1 MKNQDYFMQ
10 PIFAFDFSCNKPA
23 LCSNINGEIS
33 YAVFP
38 SDIDEVSKNK
48 LEAVDV
54 NVFNRELPP
63 MSKSKKMSD
72 SELMV
77 EHITRARHLADLI
90 VSYIWSKLK
99 NTGYSSKDSVIVNE
113 GLSFSSKGNATLD
126 LSGYKYILMDRLME
140 DGFKK
145 FYTYAPNTI
154 KKTAECSKK
163 GMGKEEMIQAAG
175 NEPVHKFNNAIKN
188 DPMSLKKK
196 TAWVPC
202 VDDLADAFWC
212 MKTYI
217 EKEGVK

>member
-1 MKNQDYFMQ
+1 MQ

-23 LCSNINGEIS
+23 ICSNINGEIS

-38 SDIDEVSKNK
+38 ADIDDISKNK
-48 LEAVDV
+48 LESVGV
-54 NVFNRELPP
+54 KVFNRGLSP
-63 MSKSKKMSD
+63 MSKNKKMSD

-77 EHITRARHLADLI
+77 EHITRARQLTDMI
-90 VSYIWSKLK
+90 VAYIWFKLRD
-99 NTGYSSKDSVIVNE
+99 TGYSSKDSVIVNE

-140 DGFKK
+140 DGFNQ

-163 GMGKEEMIQAAG
+163 GMSKEEMIQAAG
-175 NEPVHKFNNAIKN
+175 NMSNMHKFNDAIKN

-212 MKTYI
+212 MRTYI
-217 EKEGVK
+217 EKEID